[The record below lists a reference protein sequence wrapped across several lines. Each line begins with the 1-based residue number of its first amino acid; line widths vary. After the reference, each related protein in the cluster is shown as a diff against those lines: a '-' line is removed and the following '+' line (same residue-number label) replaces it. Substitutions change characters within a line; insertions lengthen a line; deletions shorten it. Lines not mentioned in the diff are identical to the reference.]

1 MIKASV
7 NFLGNEKDAIQ
18 HIMYSGYFPWYLALH
33 QTRDTVVDPSI
44 ADKVVNPSFFNHV
57 LMERNDDDSTTP
69 GRVSSSSYNLFYKIF
84 RRWCQE
90 NQIKINI
97 IHRAN
102 LNLITYNDK
111 EFTVPHHDHKW
122 PHFNWVM
129 YLNTVENAP
138 TIVFNDDL
146 TINATC
152 AAIENTAVCFGG
164 QLHAHGFPRNPN
176 EYRFVAVFTFS

>member
-1 MIKASV
+1 MIQANV
-7 NFLGNEKDAIQ
+7 NLIDKEKEAIQ
-18 HIMYSGYFPWYLALH
+18 QIMYSGYFPWYRAPY

-44 ADKVVNPSFFNHV
+44 ADKVANPSFLNHV
-57 LMERNDDDSTTP
+57 LMERHNDPTTP
-69 GRVSSSSYNLFYKIF
+69 GRVSSDAYNLFYKIF

-111 EFTVPHHDHKW
+111 EFTVPHHDHTW

-129 YLNTVENAP
+129 YLNTVEDAP
-138 TIVFNDDL
+138 TIVFNTDL
-146 TINATC
+146 TINTTY
-152 AAIENTAVCFGG
+152 AAIENTAVCFEGH
-164 QLHAHGFPRNPN
+164 LHAHGFPRDPN
-176 EYRFVAVFTFS
+176 EHRFVAVFTFS